1 MKPAAPKT
9 KLSPSTQFRKV
20 VFGGS
25 HLHTSLSRLAIHGL
39 IALGVGVISAAAQTK
54 IFWTMTDGSG
64 AYIVRANADGSN
76 PVNIVSGIANVKGP
90 NGLETANGLLYWP
103 DQQLNAIKQVNPDGS
118 GVATFATANNPYDV
132 FGTATQIYW
141 TSQTDNYL
149 DTQLTNGTGYQRL
162 FTSATITSPFAI
174 EVTAS
179 QHLLVR
185 SQRSGPHPPLRSQR
199 QQHRHPHPERLRV
212 RLPSHLELHLFA
224 DINYPS
230 GALKRANLD
239 GTGITNLVTG
249 AFGGVDL
256 INGLCVT
263 TNFIYWSEYN
273 PSSGGG
279 IRRASLGG
287 TGRVDLYNAPPGSG
301 IRGVVVLPE
310 VATPAR
316 PSGVHQFRT
325 AVPGGFAYTLQIE
338 SGRTYRIETSGNL
351 TNWTEITNFL
361 SAGTSVTLHQRHSLW
376 RDQPVLPR
384 PDSLAGVVSQ
394 PLLSNLTQ
402 PAQPRQST
410 AAFIS
415 YLWLV
420 E

>member
-1 MKPAAPKT
+1 M
-9 KLSPSTQFRKV
+9 
-20 VFGGS
+20 
-25 HLHTSLSRLAIHGL
+25 HTSLSRLFMYGMAGF
-39 IALGVGVISAAAQTK
+39 VVVVFSASAQIK
-54 IFWTMTDGSG
+54 IYWTATDGSG

-103 DQQLNAIKQVNPDGS
+103 DQQLNAIQQANPDGS
-118 GVATFATANNPYDV
+118 GVATFATASNPYDV

-141 TSQTDNYL
+141 TSQTGNYI
-149 DTQLTNGTGYQRL
+149 DTQLTNGTGFQRI
-162 FTSATITSPFAI
+162 FTFATVTSPFAV

-179 QHLLVR
+179 NIYWSEVSGQGRIRR
-185 SQRSGPHPPLRSQR
+185 SDLNGNNIVTLIPNVFVYDFQVTSNYIY
-199 QQHRHPHPERLRV
+199 
-212 RLPSHLELHLFA
+212 FA

-239 GTGITNLVTG
+239 GTGITNLVSG

-256 INGLCVT
+256 INGICVT

-273 PSSGGG
+273 PASGGG

-310 VATPAR
+310 VAAPAA
-316 PSGVHQFRT
+316 PPIFTSS
-325 AVPGGFAYTLQIE
+325 ALSPGGFAYTLQVE

-361 SAGTSVTLHQRHSLW
+361 SAGTTVTLTNVI
-376 RDQPVLPR
+376 PVG
-384 PDSLAGVVSQ
+384 AT
-394 PLLSNLTQ
+394 NLFFRART
-402 PAQPRQST
+402 P
-410 AAFIS
+410 
-415 YLWLV
+415 
-420 E
+420 